1 MPKREKRKWLLIQTR
16 IELSQGKEIQALA
29 KREGLPASAY
39 VRRLVIRHLEEV
51 HKPFEHQDPSSAG

>member
-16 IELSQGKEIQALA
+16 IELSQGKEVQALA

-51 HKPFEHQDPSSAG
+51 RKPSEHQDPPSAG